1 MITKEHICS
10 ICYDHIISKWNSLPE
25 DFPDFLPIYT
35 DKEQEENESLL
46 SFLIPEFRSSL
57 TAYQQQPCKELAHE
71 IKKKLYHVIDIENI
85 LQIKKHIPKE
95 LFSDFEQNLE
105 LFLEKTKAFDETLSP
120 ENIWQAMRNYLIYCM
135 IVNLQGE
142 KQNCRDTILGY
153 SLLYPYTD
161 NYIDKLHRKT
171 TDKNSYNQL
180 IRKTL
185 MGENVT
191 PTNFYEEKT
200 KQLLLLV
207 QNSYSNDFIRK
218 ENASSLLLL
227 MLEAQEKS
235 INQIHKLGT
244 KKLTKDEILH
254 ISVYKGGLS
263 VFIDYLFSI
272 DFDFSSVTEE
282 EMIFYLYFGLILQ
295 LADDLQDIAEDKKN
309 HSQTLMSYTK
319 TKDQLEH
326 TVNRLFHFTHTCI
339 LNFSPR
345 NTQLHT
351 FTLQNCELML
361 LAAIAKNA
369 KYFSKA
375 YLEKIEQHLP
385 FSISFLEKAKSLKQT
400 L

>member
-1 MITKEHICS
+1 MITKEHLCS
-10 ICYDHIISKWNSLPE
+10 ICYEHIIPKWNSLSE

-35 DKEQEENESLL
+35 DEEKTDNESLL
-46 SFLIPEFRSSL
+46 SSLIPNFRNSMI
-57 TAYQQQPCKELAHE
+57 AYHEQPSKEIENH
-71 IKKKLYHVIDIENI
+71 IKSKLHDVIDIEHI
-85 LQIKKHIPKE
+85 IHIKEHISKE

-161 NYIDKLHRKT
+161 NYIDKLHRKA

-185 MGENVT
+185 MGENMI

-207 QNSYSNDFIRK
+207 QNNYSEDFIRK
-218 ENASSLLLL
+218 ENASFLLLL

-235 INQIHKLGT
+235 IKQIHKLGA
-244 KKLTKDEILH
+244 KKLSTDEILH

-282 EMIFYLYFGLILQ
+282 EMIFYLCFGLILQ

-319 TKDQLEH
+319 NKEQLEH

>member
-46 SFLIPEFRSSL
+46 SFLISEFRSSL

-272 DFDFSSVTEE
+272 DFDFSSVTEA
-282 EMIFYLYFGLILQ
+282 EMIFYLCFGLILQ

-309 HSQTLMSYTK
+309 HSQTLMSYAK

-339 LNFSPR
+339 ANFSPR

-369 KYFSKA
+369 KYFSKV

-385 FSISFLEKAKSLKQT
+385 FSISFLEKAKNLK
-400 L
+400 